1 MSVGESKV
9 SIYAA
14 MVANLAIAVAKFVG
28 AALSGSSAMLSEG
41 IHSLVDTANEV
52 LLLYGLARSQRSPD
66 EAHPLGYGQ
75 ELYFW
80 SLIVAVL
87 IFALGGGV
95 SIYEGFK
102 SIQHPEPS
110 TNAVISYGVLAA
122 AALFEGTALAIS
134 LRQFNRSDVN
144 RSDVNQRQPLW
155 RAIRQSKD
163 PSAFVVIVEDGA
175 ALMGLLLAFG
185 GVFLSERTGNSFYD
199 GVASIAIGLLLTVVA
214 IALVAETKG
223 LLIGESAAPA
233 IRESIRDIVQ
243 KDAAV
248 TRMEPP
254 ITLHL
259 GPQDIL
265 VAMNIEFQDAL
276 SADEIEAATRRLE
289 KKIRESHGE
298 VKRIFLEA
306 ASVVSS

>member
-1 MSVGESKV
+1 MAVGESKV

-14 MVANLAIAVAKFVG
+14 MAANLAIAVAKFIG

-66 EAHPLGYGQ
+66 ETHPLGYGQ

-95 SIYEGFK
+95 SIYQGVK
-102 SIQHPEPS
+102 SLQQPDPA
-110 TNAVISYGVLAA
+110 TNVWVSYGVLAA
-122 AALFEGTALAIS
+122 AALFEGAALVVS
-134 LRQFNRSDVN
+134 LRQFNRDTANS
-144 RSDVNQRQPLW
+144 QQPLW
-155 RAIRQSKD
+155 QALRQSKD
-163 PSAFVVIVEDGA
+163 PSAFVVIVEDSA
-175 ALMGLLLAFG
+175 ALVGLVFAFAG
-185 GVFLSERTGNSFYD
+185 LFFSELTGNNRYD
-199 GVASIAIGLLLTVVA
+199 GWASIAIGLLLTVVA

-233 IRESIRDIVQ
+233 LRESIRVIVQ
-243 KDAAV
+243 ADDAVAQ
-248 TRMEPP
+248 MEPP
-254 ITLHL
+254 IMLHL

-265 VAMNIEFQDAL
+265 LAMNIEFQDAL
-276 SADEIEAATRRLE
+276 SADEIEAATRRIE
-289 KKIRESHGE
+289 QKIRQSHQE

-306 ASVVSS
+306 ASVAP